1 MNLSWVML
9 TGVFLDL
16 FVEYMGNTS
25 TEYIPDYEWTLY
37 VKFTGLYLMSR
48 I

>member
-16 FVEYMGNTS
+16 FVEYISWVIQVLIIYRIMNK
-25 TEYIPDYEWTLY
+25 LY
-37 VKFTGLYLMSR
+37 M
-48 I
+48 

>member
-1 MNLSWVML
+1 
-9 TGVFLDL
+9 
-16 FVEYMGNTS
+16 MGNTC
-25 TEYIPDYEWTLY
+25 TDYIPDYEETLY